1 MQCYIYIYTVAHTS
15 LIRRCKCSSET
26 KQKMPTQADHASVH
40 IEAFTADKIQLH
52 QLFLSGLYLALL
64 NPID

>member
-1 MQCYIYIYTVAHTS
+1 
-15 LIRRCKCSSET
+15 
-26 KQKMPTQADHASVH
+26 MPTQADHASVH